1 MENSMRPT
9 SFRRAVLMTV
19 ATAAL
24 ITSSGCFGS
33 FNVTRKVYGFNKTVS
48 TNKFAREL
56 VFLAFNIV
64 PVYGVAGFADVIVVN
79 SVEFWT
85 GKNPVA
91 LTTIVQVDKDTRI
104 ERVVSEK
111 RGTRFMTIK
120 VFKSN
125 KRVSTT
131 TMKMAVG
138 GEDLDFETVLASGA
152 RVAQAVRMAD
162 DGSAV
167 VLGANS
173 RR

>member
-1 MENSMRPT
+1 MENSMRHT
-9 SFRRAVLMTV
+9 SFRRAVLMTI
-19 ATAAL
+19 TAGAL
-24 ITSSGCFGS
+24 ITSSGCFGA

-64 PVYGVAGFADVIVVN
+64 PVYGVAGFADAVIVN

-85 GKNPVA
+85 GKNPVQV
-91 LTTIVQVDKDTRI
+91 TTVVQIDKDTRI

-131 TMKMAVG
+131 TMKMAPG
-138 GEDLDFETVLASGA
+138 GEDLEFETVLASGA
-152 RVAQAVRMAD
+152 RVAQAVRMSE
-162 DGSAV
+162 DGTALV
-167 VLGANS
+167 VGANS
-173 RR
+173 GR